1 MNNEAMNPIR
11 NSSEQPTNKRPV
23 SHNNIRR
30 NLAYLID
37 PQNPSQPA
45 RLRTR
50 AALKTVHYVAIF
62 IFWRLLRTIRYAIVG
77 SVIAAVAGTALGP
90 LASGAAF
97 FLAPTGILAGAGVG
111 IMWALFK
118 FRWRRFATTV
128 KEGRE
133 DLADARSDERSDAVD
148 EPSSVKR
155 TNSALAISNR
165 QFDPMA

>member
-1 MNNEAMNPIR
+1 
-11 NSSEQPTNKRPV
+11 
-23 SHNNIRR
+23 
-30 NLAYLID
+30 
-37 PQNPSQPA
+37 
-45 RLRTR
+45 
-50 AALKTVHYVAIF
+50 
-62 IFWRLLRTIRYAIVG
+62 LRTIRYAIVG